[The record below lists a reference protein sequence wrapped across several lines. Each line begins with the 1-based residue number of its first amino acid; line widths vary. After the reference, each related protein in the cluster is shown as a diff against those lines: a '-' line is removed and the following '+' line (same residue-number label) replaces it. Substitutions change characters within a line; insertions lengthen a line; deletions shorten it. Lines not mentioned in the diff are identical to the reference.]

1 VSVENSKPLPE
12 YELDPVIG
20 QHLRERAFVV
30 ANEFLDDPETVA
42 QLRGEIERAM
52 GYAVK
57 LVRTRAPQE
66 AAAEKKC
73 KCCGPCHGGVGF
85 TQGCAACAAESVRR
99 GLDDMKHGRFA
110 PTSREAAADSDVWFD
125 FAVAVADCAVVE
137 AASKAAQTQREI
149 IEGRLCPEDVGIEE
163 YVHWLEKKLEDLA
176 AAPTGAAAAEL
187 RAGNSKIPP
196 LPASINRDAAA
207 AEGEAATD
215 SDCREDDGC
224 PTELAVLR
232 REWRSLTSDVE
243 ALRRALSQAASRGRE
258 EADREHAAAD
268 RRTEAL
274 IYAAA
279 NLYAVEFNQSLDA
292 FGEALRDLYAVVRN
306 ETATIDRLIESRALS
321 PQTQNKEEG

>member
-110 PTSREAAADSDVWFD
+110 PTSREAAA
-125 FAVAVADCAVVE
+125 
-137 AASKAAQTQREI
+137 
-149 IEGRLCPEDVGIEE
+149 
-163 YVHWLEKKLEDLA
+163 
-176 AAPTGAAAAEL
+176 
-187 RAGNSKIPP
+187 
-196 LPASINRDAAA
+196 
-207 AEGEAATD
+207 AEGEDLRQFGYAPGDYLCLCKICHSQYPGDKRSWNCEKCAAWLD
-215 SDCREDDGC
+215 AIR
-224 PTELAVLR
+224 
-232 REWRSLTSDVE
+232 
-243 ALRRALSQAASRGRE
+243 SQAATKALAAVKTE
-258 EADREHAAAD
+258 IEADREKLRANGMGYKSDGAGYTRSIMLID
-268 RRTEAL
+268 EA
-274 IYAAA
+274 
-279 NLYAVEFNQSLDA
+279 
-292 FGEALRDLYAVVRN
+292 R
-306 ETATIDRLIESRALS
+306 RALS
-321 PQTQNKEEG
+321 PQTQNKE